1 MANARTLA
9 EGLTERGYRVV
20 SGGTDTHLMLV
31 NLSPK
36 GVTGKEA
43 ESALDASG
51 IIVNKNAVPFDE
63 RPPAVA
69 SGIRIGTPIVATR
82 GMREQ
87 EMREIVGLIDQV
99 LQQPTDRGVRRDVK
113 QKAKALC
120 QRFPIFFD
128 YAASG
133 G

>member
-1 MANARTLA
+1 
-9 EGLTERGYRVV
+9 VV

-69 SGIRIGTPIVATR
+69 SGIRLGTPIVSTR

-99 LQQPTDRGVRRDVK
+99 LQQTQDKAVRREVR

-120 QRFPIFFD
+120 QRFPIFSH
-128 YAASG
+128 YPSTSI
-133 G
+133 